1 MTHLPKRMAVELR
14 NVSLRP
20 SPSLSLTALSASCGV
35 MVERCLSLLS
45 LDAWIQAVKLSVIG
59 CNNGDLGCAIAAS
72 VAI

>member
-20 SPSLSLTALSASCGV
+20 SLSLTALPASCGI